1 MDVADPPVG
10 SGDGHLSRRPLQASS
25 GAAMRTPHRRIPPH
39 VVPRLLTVAC
49 LLLGALSV
57 PVAAQGVV
65 SREYEFK
72 AGVISLLGKLVTWP
86 DNVAPNSTR
95 PLNIGVLGQDPFL
108 EGGVNQ
114 LDRIVAAERDK
125 GRQIV
130 VRRFDSAK
138 DYQPCHILFVS
149 DAAGEKSL
157 ERNLVDRL
165 AAARKLTDGKPVLLI
180 GQSLGFAKQGATAN
194 MLFDRTTN
202 LIRLEI
208 NPDAANRAGLKLAPD
223 LLRLKLVD
231 IIRDKN

>member
-25 GAAMRTPHRRIPPH
+25 GGAMRTPHRRTPRH
-39 VVPRLLTVAC
+39 VAPRLLTVAC
-49 LLLGALSV
+49 LLLGLLSF
-57 PVAAQGVV
+57 PAAAQEVI
-65 SREYEFK
+65 SREFEFK

-86 DNVAPNSTR
+86 ENAAPNAQR

-114 LDRIVAAERDK
+114 LDRTVAAERAK
-125 GRQIV
+125 GRPIV

-149 DAAGEKSL
+149 DSAGEKSI

-165 AAARKLTDGKPVLLI
+165 AAAKKLTNGKPVLLI

-194 MLFDRTTN
+194 MVFDRATN
-202 LIRLEI
+202 FIRLEI

-231 IIRDKN
+231 IIRDKP